1 MLKNRATNTP
11 LFVIVFT
18 LVPAEE
24 VEEAE
29 GDGEGQESKT
39 KGKSGTSEESNGAAK
54 ETKEVDRKAGGEARF
69 VDEGVD

>member
-24 VEEAE
+24 VDQAE
-29 GDGEGQESKT
+29 GAEEGQESKT
-39 KGKSGTSEESNGAAK
+39 KETSGASKESKDA
-54 ETKEVDRKAGGEARF
+54 VDGF